1 MVENHNPDHN
11 ESKPLTTE
19 TEVLVPQATAAHTD
33 LSSESTSTQPHDTA
47 HESSSQAAGYVAPTA
62 TAHEAAEN
70 GHVGTVTAA
79 ASDNSDDDLNYD
91 AADFA
96 AALAN
101 FDREQ
106 AAESAAAQNL
116 TAEEVIVTGTVVKIT
131 DKHVVVDIGL
141 KSEGLIPLEQVLDIH
156 GVSKFQT
163 GDTVEVVVEREEAEG
178 GYLVSYEKAL
188 RHKVWDKLEQ
198 AANDKT
204 PVKGMVLS
212 RAMGGPTV
220 DIGIK
225 AFLPGSQVEVRP
237 VRNLDG
243 YIGTEIEV
251 RVIKLN
257 KKRGNV
263 VISRKELLE
272 EDQNAK
278 KSVTLATLEEGSV
291 LTGSVKNLTDYGA
304 FVDMGGLDGLLHIT
318 DMSWGRLTHPR
329 DLVNV
334 GDEIQVK
341 VLKFDKDKQRVS
353 LGFKQLT
360 PDPWLDATERYPIGA
375 QVRG

>member
-1 MVENHNPDHN
+1 MVDNHQSDSI

-19 TEVLVPQATAAHTD
+19 LEVLAHEATAENPE
-33 LSSESTSTQPHDTA
+33 LSSESTPNQQHETAQSAPVEQPIA
-47 HESSSQAAGYVAPTA
+47 VAT
-62 TAHEAAEN
+62 EAAEEP
-70 GHVGTVTAA
+70 
-79 ASDNSDDDLNYD
+79 DYD
-91 AADFA
+91 EADFA
-96 AALAN
+96 EALAN

-106 AAESAAAQNL
+106 AAETAAAQSL

-141 KSEGLIPLEQVLDIH
+141 KSEGLIPLEQVLDIN
-156 GVSKFQT
+156 GAPKFQA
-163 GDTVEVVVEREEAEG
+163 GDQVEVVVEREEQEG

-188 RHKVWDKLEQ
+188 RHKVWDKLEA
-198 AANDKT
+198 AANDKV

-212 RAMGGPTV
+212 RVKGGLTV

-225 AFLPGSQVEVRP
+225 AFLPGSQVEIRP

-272 EDQNAK
+272 EEQNDK
-278 KSVTLATLEEGSV
+278 KTVTLATLEEG
-291 LTGSVKNLTDYGA
+291 T
-304 FVDMGGLDGLLHIT
+304 
-318 DMSWGRLTHPR
+318 
-329 DLVNV
+329 
-334 GDEIQVK
+334 
-341 VLKFDKDKQRVS
+341 
-353 LGFKQLT
+353 
-360 PDPWLDATERYPIGA
+360 
-375 QVRG
+375 